1 MDSEP
6 RVPSVESWNRLHG
19 ASPLINLIPQAWR
32 IVRAY
37 WPLLLAL
44 IIGTEAGTGLSW
56 LDLLYLPAFFLA
68 PMARTVVHWATLRY
82 RIHDGQL
89 EIRSGL
95 LYKQVRLIGP
105 ERIQNTE
112 LVRNPFHRLT
122 GLVEVRLETAGGEQ
136 TEGLLSA
143 LELPRAQALMR
154 RLDQLRRHAGTA
166 AATEDAPAAERTLLE
181 VGTLELLAHGL
192 TSRRVGVLAI
202 IVAVG
207 LELWQQLGGADP
219 SALQQGLHPAFVAGV
234 VLASFV
240 LGVLL
245 ALGNTLLR
253 YHGLRLVGRDD
264 RVEVRHGLLT
274 RRQVGLQT
282 RRIQL
287 MRVDEPLL
295 RRLMGYATLHMETA
309 GLAAGPDG
317 MRQAEATIP
326 MVDRDELYG
335 LCRQLIPGLDAD
347 PWGGELRPAPSR
359 ALLRIMQRALVRG
372 VLLVGLAMLVGG
384 AWGLLV
390 LPMLPAM
397 LVAGWF
403 DWRWQAWRITDGLV
417 VARRGFWIRRTWIL
431 PRQKIQSAVC
441 LQGPVLKLYGLS
453 QVLVRMAGNRVWLP
467 TLLESDASTCVLGA
481 TARPSRPGVERD
493 TIPPKATT
501 STPGCQLP
509 LDPQDLE
516 TEEIPEDRHES

>member
-1 MDSEP
+1 MASEP
-6 RVPSVESWNRLHG
+6 TVPPVEVWNRLHP

-44 IIGTEAGTGLSW
+44 VIGTEAGGGLSW

-68 PMARTVVHWATLRY
+68 PMARTVIHWATLRY
-82 RIHDGQL
+82 RVHDGRL
-89 EIRSGL
+89 EIKSGL
-95 LYKQVRLIGP
+95 LYRQVRLIGP
-105 ERIQNTE
+105 ERIQNSE
-112 LVRNPFHRLT
+112 LVRNPFHRLA

-143 LELPRAQALMR
+143 LSVPQGQALMT
-154 RLDQLRRHAGTA
+154 RLNELRRA
-166 AATEDAPAAERTLLE
+166 AAHAAEGEPDEPRERELLA

-192 TSRRVGVLAI
+192 TSRRVGVLAVI
-202 IVAVG
+202 AAVG
-207 LELWQQLGGADP
+207 LEVWQQLGGGDP
-219 SALQQGLHPAFVAGV
+219 NALQQGMHPAFIAGV

-245 ALGNTLLR
+245 AVGNSLLR
-253 YHGLRLVGRDD
+253 FHGLRLVERDD
-264 RVEVRHGLLT
+264 RVEARHGLLT

-295 RRLMGYATLHMETA
+295 RRLMGFATLHMETA

-326 MVDRDELYG
+326 MVDQDELFG
-335 LCRQLIPGLDAD
+335 LCRELVSGLDAD
-347 PWGGELRPAPSR
+347 PWGGDLEPAPTR
-359 ALLRIMQRALVRG
+359 ALVWLQQRALVRS
-372 VLLVGLAMLVGG
+372 
-384 AWGLLV
+384 GLLV
-390 LPMLPAM
+390 LVAVLLGGSWGLLALLAVPAM
-397 LVAGWF
+397 MVAGWF
-403 DWRWQAWRITDGLV
+403 DWRWQAWRITDQLV

-431 PRQKIQSAVC
+431 PRRKIQSAVC
-441 LQGPVLKLYGLS
+441 MQGPILRIWGLS

-467 TLLESDASTCVLGA
+467 PLLASDAQSCVLGA
-481 TARPSRPGVERD
+481 VQASAHRAPERD
-493 TIPPKATT
+493 TMPPEALAPAPP
-501 STPGCQLP
+501 SVP
-509 LDPQDLE
+509 DPELEDDE
-516 TEEIPEDRHES
+516 TEEITEDRHEP

>member
-1 MDSEP
+1 MASESQ
-6 RVPSVESWNRLHG
+6 VPPVEAWNRLHV
-19 ASPLINLIPQAWR
+19 ASPLINLVPQAWR

-44 IIGTEAGTGLSW
+44 IIGTEAGNGLSW
-56 LDLLYLPAFFLA
+56 FDLLYLPAFFLA

-82 RIHDGQL
+82 RIHDGRL

-95 LYKQVRLIGP
+95 LYRQVRLIGP
-105 ERIQNTE
+105 ERIQNSE

-143 LELPRAQALMR
+143 LSLPQAQVLMD
-154 RLDQLRRHAGTA
+154 RLDTLRRSAGVA
-166 AATEDAPAAERTLLE
+166 PVSEDGPSERVLLT

-192 TSRRVGVLAI
+192 TSRRVGVLAV

-219 SALQQGLHPAFVAGV
+219 SALQQGLHPAFIAGV

-240 LGVLL
+240 LGVIL
-245 ALGNTLLR
+245 AVGNTLLR
-253 YHGLRLVGRDD
+253 YHGLELVQLDD
-264 RVEVRHGLLT
+264 RVEARHGLLT

-295 RRLMGYATLHMETA
+295 RRVMGYATLHMETA

-326 MVDRDELYG
+326 MVDRRELYG
-335 LCRQLIPGLDAD
+335 LCRQLVSGLDAD
-347 PWGGELRPAPSR
+347 PWGGDLEPAPTR
-359 ALLRIMQRALVRG
+359 ALVWIWQRALVRG
-372 VLLVGLAMLVGG
+372 GLLVVVSLLLGG
-384 AWGLLV
+384 TWGLLSLLV
-390 LPMLPAM
+390 IPAM

-403 DWRWQAWRITDGLV
+403 DWRWQAWRITDHLV

-431 PRQKIQSAVC
+431 PRRKIQSAVC
-441 LQGPVLKLYGLS
+441 VQGPVLRIWGLS

-467 TLLESDASTCVLGA
+467 PLLASDAQTCVLGA
-481 TARPSRPGVERD
+481 AWQGGHEDSERD
-493 TIPPKATT
+493 NIVEQAPTNTLA
-501 STPGCQLP
+501 STPSFDL
-509 LDPQDLE
+509 QDEE
-516 TEEIPEDRHES
+516 TEEITEDRHEP

>member
-1 MDSEP
+1 MASDQP
-6 RVPSVESWNRLHG
+6 PPVEAWNRLHG
-19 ASPLINLIPQAWR
+19 ASPLINLVPQAWR

-44 IIGTEAGTGLSW
+44 AIGTEAGNGLSW

-82 RIHDGQL
+82 RIHDGRL

-95 LYKQVRLIGP
+95 LYRQVRLIGP
-105 ERIQNTE
+105 ERIQNSE

-143 LELPRAQALMR
+143 LPLPQAQALMD
-154 RLDQLRRHAGTA
+154 RLEQLRRSAGV
-166 AATEDAPAAERTLLE
+166 APAQNEAPQERVLVS

-192 TSRRVGVLAI
+192 TSRRVGVLAVI
-202 IVAVG
+202 AAVG
-207 LELWQQLGGADP
+207 LELWQQLGGGDP
-219 SALQQGLHPAFVAGV
+219 GALQQGLHPAFIAGV

-240 LGVLL
+240 LGVVL
-245 ALGNTLLR
+245 AVGNTLLR
-253 YHGLRLVGRDD
+253 YHGLRLVELND
-264 RVEVRHGLLT
+264 RVEARHGLLT

-326 MVDRDELYG
+326 MVDREKLFG
-335 LCRQLIPGLDAD
+335 LCQQLVAGLDAD
-347 PWGGELRPAPSR
+347 PWAGDLQPAPTR
-359 ALLRIMQRALVRG
+359 ALLSIWLQALVRG
-372 VLLVGLAMLVGG
+372 
-384 AWGLLV
+384 GLLV
-390 LPMLPAM
+390 LVAVVVGGPWGLLAMLALPAM
-397 LVAGWF
+397 MVAGWF
-403 DWRWQAWRITDGLV
+403 DWRWQAWRITDRLV
-417 VARRGFWIRRTWIL
+417 IARRGFWIRRTWIL
-431 PRQKIQSAVC
+431 PRRKIQSAVS
-441 LQGPVLKLYGLS
+441 LQGPVLRLWGLS
-453 QVLVRMAGNRVWLP
+453 QVLVRMAGDRVWLP
-467 TLLESDASTCVLGA
+467 TLLQQDAQTCALGA
-481 TARPSRPGVERD
+481 VWLGDHPTLERD
-493 TIPPKATT
+493 TIAAKPPKGSPPSA
-501 STPGCQLP
+501 PAI
-509 LDPQDLE
+509 DPQEDD
-516 TEEIPEDRHES
+516 TEEITEDRHEP

>member
-1 MDSEP
+1 MGSDP
-6 RVPSVESWNRLHG
+6 QVPPVEAWNRLHG

-32 IVRAY
+32 IVRSY

-44 IIGTEAGTGLSW
+44 AIGTEAGSGLSW

-82 RIHDGQL
+82 RIHDGRL

-95 LYKQVRLIGP
+95 LYRQVRLIGP
-105 ERIQNTE
+105 ERIQNSE

-143 LELPRAQALMR
+143 LALPQARALME
-154 RLDQLRRHAGTA
+154 RLEQLRRSAGVA
-166 AATEDAPAAERTLLE
+166 SLSEDQPHERVLLS
-181 VGTLELLAHGL
+181 VGTLELMAHGL

-202 IVAVG
+202 IVAVA
-207 LELWQQLGGADP
+207 LELWQQLGGGDP
-219 SALQQGLHPAFVAGV
+219 DALQQGLHPGFIAGV
-234 VLASFV
+234 VLGSFV
-240 LGVLL
+240 IGVLL
-245 ALGNTLLR
+245 AVGNSLLR
-253 YHGLRLVGRDD
+253 YHGLQLVELDD
-264 RVEVRHGLLT
+264 RVEARHGLLT

-295 RRLMGYATLHMETA
+295 RRVMGFATLHMETA

-326 MVDRDELYG
+326 MVDRDELFG
-335 LCRQLIPGLDAD
+335 LCRRLVAGLDAD
-347 PWGGELRPAPSR
+347 PWGGDLHPAPTR
-359 ALLRIMQRALVRG
+359 ALVRIWQRALVRG
-372 VLLVGLAMLVGG
+372 LVLVAVALALGG
-384 AWGLLV
+384 SWGLLA
-390 LPMLPAM
+390 LPILPAM

-403 DWRWQAWRITDGLV
+403 DWRWQAWRITDRLV

-431 PRQKIQSAVC
+431 PRQKIQSAVY
-441 LQGPVLKLYGLS
+441 LQGPVLRLWGLS

-467 TLLESDASTCVLGA
+467 TLLASDAQTCVLGA
-481 TARPSRPGVERD
+481 VWPGDHTRLERD
-493 TIPPKATT
+493 TMPGKAPT
-501 STPGCQLP
+501 STPRSAP
-509 LDPQDLE
+509 ALDPQDDE
-516 TEEIPEDRHES
+516 TEEITEDRHES

>member
-1 MDSEP
+1 MASSVQ
-6 RVPSVESWNRLHG
+6 VPSVEAWNRLHI

-37 WPLLLAL
+37 WPLLLAVV
-44 IIGTEAGTGLSW
+44 IGTEAGTGLSW
-56 LDLLYLPAFFLA
+56 FDLLYLPAFFLA

-82 RIHDGQL
+82 RVHEGRL

-95 LYKQVRLIGP
+95 LYRQQRIIGP
-105 ERIQNTE
+105 ERIQNSE

-143 LELPRAQALMR
+143 LALPQAQALMD
-154 RLDQLRRHAGTA
+154 RLEQLRRSAGV
-166 AATEDAPAAERTLLE
+166 APARDEEAPSERTLLA

-192 TSRRVGVLAI
+192 TSRRVGVLAV

-207 LELWQQLGGADP
+207 LELWQQLGNADP
-219 SALQQGLHPAFVAGV
+219 TALQQGFHPAFIGGV

-245 ALGNTLLR
+245 AVGNSLLR
-253 YHGLRLVGRDD
+253 YHGLRLVARDD

-295 RRLMGYATLHMETA
+295 RRLMGFATLHMETA
-309 GLAAGPDG
+309 GLSAGPDG

-326 MVDRDELYG
+326 MVDRDELFE
-335 LCRQLIPGLDAD
+335 LCRQLVPTLDAD
-347 PWGGELRPAPSR
+347 PWGGDLHPAPFR
-359 ALLRIMQRALVRG
+359 ALLRTMQRALLRSLA
-372 VLLVGLAMLVGG
+372 LLGLALLLCGT
-384 AWGLLV
+384 WGWLT
-390 LPMLPAM
+390 LPVVPAM
-397 LVAGWF
+397 LVAAWF
-403 DWRWQAWRITDGLV
+403 DWRWQAWLVTEGLV

-431 PRQKIQSAVC
+431 PRAKIQSALC
-441 LQGPVLKLYGLS
+441 LQDPILRLYGLS
-453 QVLVRMAGNRVWLP
+453 TVLIRMAGNRVWLP
-467 TLLESDASTCVLGA
+467 PLLESDADLCVLSA
-481 TARPSRPGVERD
+481 TAAEPRAAPERD
-493 TIPPKATT
+493 TM
-501 STPGCQLP
+501 PGKVEGP
-509 LDPQDLE
+509 APETAELDPQDEE
-516 TEEIPEDRHES
+516 TEELQEEP

>member
-1 MDSEP
+1 MASEP
-6 RVPSVESWNRLHG
+6 QVRAVEDWNRLHA
-19 ASPLINLIPQAWR
+19 ASPLINLVPQAWH
-32 IVRAY
+32 IVRGY

-56 LDLLYLPAFFLA
+56 FDLLYLPAFFLA

-82 RIHDGQL
+82 RVHEGRL

-95 LYKQVRLIGP
+95 LYRQQRIIGP
-105 ERIQNTE
+105 ERIQNSE

-143 LELPRAQALMR
+143 LPLPQAQLLMD
-154 RLDQLRRHAGTA
+154 RLDQLRRSAGV
-166 AATEDAPAAERTLLE
+166 APAADEDTPAERTLLE
-181 VGTLELLAHGL
+181 VGTMELLAHGL

-219 SALQQGLHPAFVAGV
+219 AALQQGLHPAFIAGV

-240 LGVLL
+240 LGVIL
-245 ALGNTLLR
+245 AMGNTLLR
-253 YHGLRLVGRDD
+253 YHGLRLVERDD

-274 RRQVGLQT
+274 RRLVGLQR

-295 RRLMGYATLHMETA
+295 RRLMGYATLHVETA
-309 GLAAGPDG
+309 GLSAGPDG

-326 MVDRDELYG
+326 MVDRQELYG
-335 LCRQLIPGLDAD
+335 LCQQLVPTLDAD
-347 PWGGELRPAPSR
+347 PWGGELRPAPTR
-359 ALLRIMQRALVRG
+359 ALLRTLQRALLRSLA
-372 VLLVGLAMLVGG
+372 LLGLSLLLGG
-384 AWGLLV
+384 TWGLLA
-390 LPMLPAM
+390 LPVVPAM

-431 PRQKIQSAVC
+431 PRHKIQSAVC
-441 LQGPVLKLYGLS
+441 LQGPILRLYGLS

-467 TLLESDASTCVLGA
+467 PLLGPDADTCVLGA
-481 TARPSRPGVERD
+481 TAPSARRAPERD
-493 TIPPKATT
+493 TLPWKAAA
-501 STPGCQLP
+501 STPGP
-509 LDPQDLE
+509 HPALDPQDEE
-516 TEEIPEDRHES
+516 TEEIPEDRHEP

>member
-1 MDSEP
+1 MASDP
-6 RVPSVESWNRLHG
+6 RVPAVEDWNRLHV

-44 IIGTEAGTGLSW
+44 IIGTEAGSGLSW

-82 RIHDGQL
+82 RVHEGRL

-95 LYKQVRLIGP
+95 LYTQQRIIGP
-105 ERIQNTE
+105 ERIQNSE
-112 LVRNPFHRLT
+112 LVRNPFHRAT

-143 LELPRAQALMR
+143 LPLPQAQALMD
-154 RLDQLRRHAGTA
+154 RLDQLRRSAGVTPGPD
-166 AATEDAPAAERTLLE
+166 EDAPAERILLE
-181 VGTLELLAHGL
+181 VGTMELLAHGL

-219 SALQQGLHPAFVAGV
+219 AALQQGLHPAFIAGV

-240 LGVLL
+240 LGVIL
-245 ALGNTLLR
+245 AVGNTVLR
-253 YHGLRLVGRDD
+253 YHGLQLVERED

-274 RRQVGLQT
+274 RRQVGLQR

-309 GLAAGPDG
+309 GLSAGPDG

-326 MVDRDELYG
+326 MVDRQELYG
-335 LCRQLIPGLDAD
+335 LCRQLVPTLDAD
-347 PWGGELRPAPSR
+347 PWGGELRPAPNR
-359 ALLRIMQRALVRG
+359 ALLRTLQRALVRG
-372 VLLVGLAMLVGG
+372 LALQGLALLVGGT
-384 AWGLLV
+384 WGLLV
-390 LPMLPAM
+390 LPVLPAM

-431 PRQKIQSAVC
+431 PRHKIQSAVC
-441 LQGPVLKLYGLS
+441 VQDPILRLYGLS
-453 QVLVRMAGNRVWLP
+453 QVLVRMAGNSVWLP
-467 TLLESDASTCVLGA
+467 PLLESDADACVLGA
-481 TARPSRPGVERD
+481 TAPPAHGARERD
-493 TIPPKATT
+493 TMPGKAPM
-501 STPGCQLP
+501 STPGSQP
-509 LDPQDLE
+509 ALDPQDEE
-516 TEEIPEDRHES
+516 TEEIPEDRHDP